1 MGARGG
7 RDYRRGMLKRSPLA
21 ALLAVVASLIV
32 LPSTAGA
39 ANWISPTTLPGPA
52 EATAGVDVAAAPDG
66 TVIAVWTRSDA
77 GHPVVVASV
86 RRPGGA
92 FSKPEDLS
100 APDASLPRVA
110 VDGTGRAT
118 VVWQQKSAK
127 TQLPKIQETTR
138 PANGSFSV
146 PKDLSSETDESEFP
160 VIAVNAAGTAI
171 VAWQRQTPG
180 GHRVIEAAARPAG
193 DEFGPRE
200 QVSELGSTEEEF
212 GPRAS
217 VGEGGTG
224 AIAWSVASGRVET
237 ARWTLAGGFAA
248 PARVAATDGF
258 VGSPD
263 VAIDGQGN
271 AVFAYSAVASH
282 AVRTQTRTPG
292 GTFSTTSLVAPLS
305 AASSNPDLLGDRA
318 GNIVLTWDDRPT
330 LTTGQVRGAVRPDGQ
345 GFGGASTLSGA
356 LAPLVQRTAAISP
369 SGGAVVAWIAPGERV
384 QARVLPRGARAFGA
398 VQDDFPKRTDVTN
411 VAAFADGEGNAGVLW
426 RRTGA
431 GDTGTIELRAFDG
444 AAPKPIAAS
453 APREAVAGRGA
464 TLSASFRDTWS
475 AFDVGWGFGDG
486 ATGSGGRVI
495 HAYAA
500 SGIFTA
506 IATAKDAAGNASSQ
520 RTTVGVRGL
529 RPDEIDAD
537 GDGFNAAQD
546 CDDRNPSIRPGAP
559 EILGN
564 AADENCDGSRDPFP
578 KLSAT
583 ATIQGAFGKRA
594 ERMLGVRVTGLEG
607 GETVR
612 LSCRGHGCRK
622 RIKAKVDVRRKRQV
636 LKLDKHVKGVRL
648 AVGSRLIVRI
658 TRDGFVGRAI
668 QFTVRSNKP
677 AARKDLCIAPGASS
691 PGQC

>member
-1 MGARGG
+1 
-7 RDYRRGMLKRSPLA
+7 
-21 ALLAVVASLIV
+21 
-32 LPSTAGA
+32 
-39 ANWISPTTLPGPA
+39 
-52 EATAGVDVAAAPDG
+52 
-66 TVIAVWTRSDA
+66 
-77 GHPVVVASV
+77 
-86 RRPGGA
+86 
-92 FSKPEDLS
+92 
-100 APDASLPRVA
+100 
-110 VDGTGRAT
+110 
-118 VVWQQKSAK
+118 VVWQQESAK
-127 TQLPKIQETTR
+127 TKLPKIQETTR

-146 PKDLSSETDESEFP
+146 PKDLSNENDESEFP

-193 DEFGPRE
+193 DDFGPRK
-200 QVSELGSTEEEF
+200 QVSEFGSAEEEF
-212 GPRAS
+212 APQAT
-217 VGEGGTG
+217 VGEDGTG
-224 AIAWSVASGRVET
+224 AVVWPVASGRIET
-237 ARWTLAGGFAA
+237 SRWTLAGGFAA

-271 AVFAYSAVASH
+271 AVFAYSVVASH
-282 AVRTQTRTPG
+282 GAIRTQTRTPG
-292 GTFSTTSLVAPLS
+292 GTFSTTSPVAPLI
-305 AASSNPDLLGDRA
+305 AVSSKPDLLSDRA

-330 LTTGQVRGAVRPDGQ
+330 FTTGQVRGAIRPDGQ
-345 GFGGASTLSGA
+345 GFGSASTLSGA

-384 QARVLPRGARAFGA
+384 EARVLPRGAQAFGA
-398 VQDDFPKRTDVTN
+398 VQDDFPTRTDVTN

-426 RRTGA
+426 RRTGT

-444 AAPKPIAAS
+444 AAPKPLAARG
-453 APREAVAGRGA
+453 AGDAIAGRGA

-475 AFDVGWGFGDG
+475 VFDIGWDFGDG
-486 ATGSGGRVI
+486 ATGSGGTLT

-500 SGIFTA
+500 PGSFTA
-506 IATAKDAAGNASSQ
+506 TATARDAAGNASSQ
-520 RTTVGVRGL
+520 STTVGVRGL

-546 CDDRNPSIRPGAP
+546 CDDNNPSIRPGAP

-583 ATIQGAFGKRA
+583 ATIQGVLGKRA

-612 LSCRGHGCRK
+612 LSCRGHGCQK
-622 RIKAKVDVRRKRQV
+622 RMKAKVNVRRERQV
-636 LKLDKHVKGVRL
+636 LKLDKHVKGARL
-648 AVGSRLIVRI
+648 AVGSRLTVRV
-658 TRDGFVGRAI
+658 TRNGFIGRAI
-668 QFTVRSNKP
+668 RFKVRSNKP
-677 AARKDLCIAPGASS
+677 AARKDLCVAPGASK
-691 PGQC
+691 PGPC